1 MAQNL
6 GTEVNLFSVGDN
18 VVGNNPPTDIN
29 TQGILKG
36 NSDTGFYLKTD
47 NLIKVYFY
55 YEGTGSWQLYSEIA
69 EYEDGCVIPW
79 IQHVEFG
86 QPIAAFFVT
95 LESQQEVRIIART
108 GNLSVDDNPT
118 DNTFNKDFLILK
130 DEFSTTIQDDDG
142 DLSGAGYTKHIITNL
157 SGNVGDSIDYLI
169 NAEITIAMILADS
182 EKIDSTFTY
191 DSSTFN
197 STITFNLPSGYE
209 TKEIVLYF
217 REKSDLPFLN
227 KNYISFEGN
236 SNTEHIAAGYNGL
249 PNHVTVSLWARSTS
263 TSWPRILIERV
274 DPVWSRSPFA
284 IDWNGGAPYAS
295 CRVESTSSAYN
306 GVNLSTTGLTNT
318 INDGEWHHIVL
329 RFNGVKLS
337 LYIDGEEKSS
347 KLLSTVTGATGN
359 LWPAGN
365 PNSGVDTS
373 GTVIG
378 KGYHSTQASFQGDM
392 DEVAIWETAITEE
405 AIEEIYNKGLLNKSA
420 NLNKLQN
427 ESTLPVAWYRMGD

>member
-18 VVGNNPPTDIN
+18 VVGNNIPTDIN

-36 NSDTGFYLKTD
+36 SNDTGFYLKTD
-47 NLIKVYFY
+47 NSIKIYFY
-55 YEGTGSWQLYSEIA
+55 YEEAASWQLYSEVT
-69 EYEDGCVIPW
+69 EYEEGCVIPW
-79 IQHVEFG
+79 IQHIEFG
-86 QPIAAFFVT
+86 QPTAAFFVT
-95 LESQQEVRIIART
+95 LESQQKVRIIART

-118 DNTFNKDFLILK
+118 DNAFNKDFLILK

-169 NAEITIAMILADS
+169 DAELTIAMILADG
-182 EKIDSTFTY
+182 EKIESTFTY
-191 DSSTFN
+191 DDSTYN
-197 STITFNLPSGYE
+197 TTIAFNLPSGYE

-227 KNYISFEGN
+227 KNYISFEGG
-236 SNTEHIAAGYNGL
+236 SSTEHISTGYNGL
-249 PNHVTVSLWARSTS
+249 PNHVTVSLWVRSTS
-263 TSWPRILIERV
+263 TAWPRILIERV
-274 DPVWSRSPFA
+274 DPTWSRTPFS
-284 IDWNGGAPYAS
+284 IDWNGGASYAA
-295 CRVESTSSAYN
+295 CRVETTSDAYN
-306 GVNLSTTGLTNT
+306 GVLLTTPALTDR
-318 INDGEWHHIVL
+318 IYDGEWHHIAL
-329 RFNGVKLS
+329 RFDGVKLS
-337 LYIDGEEKSS
+337 MYIDGVEKTS

-365 PNSGVDTS
+365 PNGGVDTS
-373 GTVIG
+373 GTVLG
-378 KGYHSTQASFQGDM
+378 KGNHGSYVSFEGDM

-405 AIEEIYNKGLLNKSA
+405 AIEEIYNKGLINKSA

-427 ESTLPVAWYRMGD
+427 ESTSPVAWYRMGD